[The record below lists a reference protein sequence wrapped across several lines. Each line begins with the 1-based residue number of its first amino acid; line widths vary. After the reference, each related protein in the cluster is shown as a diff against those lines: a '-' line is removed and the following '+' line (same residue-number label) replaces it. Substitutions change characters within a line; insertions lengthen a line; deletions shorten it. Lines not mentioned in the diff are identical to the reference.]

1 MPRRRCWTVCEARS
15 QSQKTAAGSAGTD
28 PCGLT
33 ASAAAAVVSR
43 CRTAS
48 LHISIGGDDT
58 SSADNNLVLSPVSSP
73 SFSFDSVRD
82 MFAAMGSPSKDS
94 TMTMLKSPQTGNFP
108 LDDGFTG
115 VNARVSVL
123 SPTTKRP
130 RKSTNAS
137 SASSG
142 SNTSAVSNCSS
153 SSTSRA
159 SSRTSSRRYTS
170 ILSRCLPRNL
180 KSSTATSG
188 SNNRDHY
195 HEVTSESPSYRAT
208 DTTLTTCSA
217 LASTSPAA
225 ARKRFGTV
233 LLNDDQPQDLHHLF
247 RDEAEYSDY
256 LSALVTGAHS
266 QMDAVVFYEL
276 EVHLSQMQ
284 WKLYRRFSEF
294 RTLRQNLIK
303 HFSRRLRHQQEANT
317 SALSPKCEICA
328 HMLAAIEQMAFPSRQ
343 QTHRHWHKLFKSS
356 SSSSSSE
363 ADNVDSPTAAT
374 ARFSTEAVIAD
385 RKAKF
390 GEFAALCLRT
400 IRGLRQHGKVMEDSS
415 ACEIGTALRLI
426 EEFFGLSF
434 TRYLRFLSER
444 GIVGDTVSSNNS
456 SKGTKQKQTSGS
468 AFTTGNR
475 RRLTAVI

>member
-1 MPRRRCWTVCEARS
+1 
-15 QSQKTAAGSAGTD
+15 
-28 PCGLT
+28 
-33 ASAAAAVVSR
+33 
-43 CRTAS
+43 
-48 LHISIGGDDT
+48 
-58 SSADNNLVLSPVSSP
+58 
-73 SFSFDSVRD
+73 
-82 MFAAMGSPSKDS
+82 MFAAMNSPTSNNGV
-94 TMTMLKSPQTGNFP
+94 MMLKSPQTEGFP
-108 LDDGFTG
+108 LDDGFLCG

-142 SNTSAVSNCSS
+142 SNTSSTVSS
-153 SSTSRA
+153 SSASRVSSRA
-159 SSRTSSRRYTS
+159 SGPRRYTS
-170 ILSRCLPRNL
+170 ILSRCLPKHM
-180 KSSTATSG
+180 KSSTVS
-188 SNNRDHY
+188 SNNNRDQY
-195 HEVTSESPSYRAT
+195 HEVTSESSTYRAT
-208 DTTLTTCSA
+208 DTTTTCCSA
-217 LASTSPAA
+217 LTSSSPP

-233 LLNDDQPQDLHHLF
+233 LLNDDHNDLHHLF

-294 RTLRQNLIK
+294 RTLRQDLIK
-303 HFSRRLRHQQEANT
+303 HFSRRLRQQQAGANT
-317 SALSPKCEICA
+317 NNSSSGASTPKCEICA
-328 HMLAAIEQMAFPSRQ
+328 HMLTAIEQTAFPSRQ

-363 ADNVDSPTAAT
+363 ADHADAT
-374 ARFSTEAVIAD
+374 DAKFSSEAVIAD

-390 GEFAALCLRT
+390 GEFVALCLRT
-400 IRGLRQHGKVMEDSS
+400 MRGLRQHGKIMEDSS
-415 ACEIGTALRLI
+415 ACEIGTALRMI

-444 GIVGDTVSSNNS
+444 GVVGDAGNNS
-456 SKGTKQKQTSGS
+456 SSKDTKQQSSGS
-468 AFTTGNR
+468 GSVFTTGGR